1 MGGLGWLGLTALG
14 AALHWTINITFV
26 GRDEG
31 RTVFHLLLYI
41 TAWLLVLLG
50 ILGPITT
57 FAGGPVLGL
66 VALIIFGMVVHQ
78 YRMQERLSLL
88 WLLGLAI
95 EKEIPLQQMAHAYAR
110 ERSDEMGWRAE
121 RLAELLEQ
129 GTPLGEALITSRNPL
144 PTEAQL
150 AVNLS
155 ESAPAIGRVF
165 RQAAQ
170 QRTRFASEVNS
181 YLNQMLYLTLVSL
194 FGIMVLTFIAL
205 RLLPTIY
212 QIILDFGL
220 RPTGATAL
228 LIQSVNTAGR
238 YAVLGWPLFLLGLFA
253 AIVLLLHY
261 LGWIT
266 WEPFFARLFTTRYH
280 ASIILRTLGSQLAAE
295 APLHTAIDLMAGKY
309 PRKHMRHRLQ
319 RCATAISRG
328 ESWCV
333 CLRDEGLIR
342 KTEADVLSAA
352 ERVGNLPWAL
362 EEIADGILRR
372 LRYGLNMWLQ
382 FLLPLFILIVAL
394 VVAITGY
401 AILEPLQRIAL
412 DLANINS

>member
-26 GRDEG
+26 GREEG
-31 RTVFHLLLYI
+31 RNVFHLPLYI

-50 ILGPITT
+50 ILGPIFT
-57 FAGGPVLGL
+57 FGGGPFLGV

-95 EKEIPLQQMAHAYAR
+95 EKEIPLSQMARAFAR

-121 RLAELLEQ
+121 RLAELVEQ

-144 PTEAQL
+144 PAETQL

-155 ESAPAIGRVF
+155 DTAPAIGRVF
-165 RQAAQ
+165 RHAAQ
-170 QRTRFASEVNS
+170 QRTRFASEVNA
-181 YLNQMLYLTLVSL
+181 YLNQVFYLTLVSL
-194 FGIMVLTFIAL
+194 IGLVVLTFIAL
-205 RLLPTIY
+205 RIIPTIN

-220 RPTGATAL
+220 RPKGATAL
-228 LIQSVNTAGR
+228 LIQSLEMAVK
-238 YAVLGWPLFLLGLFA
+238 YAFLVWPLFLFGLLA
-253 AIVLLLHY
+253 VIILLLHY

-266 WEPFFARLFTTRYH
+266 WEPFFARTFTTRYH
-280 ASIILRTLGSQLAAE
+280 ASIVLRTLGSQLAAE
-295 APLHTAIDLMAGKY
+295 APLHTAIDLMADKY
-309 PRKHMRHRLQ
+309 PRKHMRNRLQ

-328 ESWCV
+328 ESWCK

-342 KTEADVLSAA
+342 KAEADVLSAA

-372 LRYGLNMWLQ
+372 LRYGLNMWLRI
-382 FLLPLFILIVAL
+382 LLPLFVLGVALIVAL
-394 VVAITGY
+394 TGY
-401 AILEPLQRIAL
+401 AIIEPLQRIAL
-412 DLANINS
+412 DLSR

>member
-50 ILGPITT
+50 ILGPIIT
-57 FAGGPVLGL
+57 FAGGPILGL

-78 YRMQERLSLL
+78 YRMHERLSLL

-95 EKEIPLQQMAHAYAR
+95 EKEIPLQHMARAYAR
-110 ERSDEMGWRAE
+110 ERGDEMGWRAE
-121 RLAELLEQ
+121 RLAELVEQ
-129 GTPLGEALITSRNPL
+129 GTPLGEALIKSRNPL

-170 QRTRFASEVNS
+170 QRTRFASEFNS
-181 YLNQMLYLTLVSL
+181 YLNQVLYLTLVSL
-194 FGIMVLTFIAL
+194 FGIMVLTFITWAL
-205 RLLPTIY
+205 VPRIN
-212 QIILDFGL
+212 QILLDFGL

-228 LIQSVNTAGR
+228 LIQSLQTAGR
-238 YAVLGWPLFLLGLFA
+238 YALLGWPLFLLGSFGV
-253 AIVLLLHY
+253 IVLLLHY

-266 WEPFFARLFTTRYH
+266 WEPFLARPFTRRYH
-280 ASIILRTLGSQLAAE
+280 ASIVLRTLGSQLAAE
-295 APLHTAIDLMAGKY
+295 APLHTAIGLMAGKY
-309 PRKHMRHRLQ
+309 PHKHMRDRLR
-319 RCATAISRG
+319 RCAIAISRG
-328 ESWCV
+328 ESWCK
-333 CLRDEGLIR
+333 CLCDEGLIR

-372 LRYGLNMWLQ
+372 LRYGLNMWLR
-382 FLLPLFILIVAL
+382 FLLPLFVLVVAL
-394 VVAITGY
+394 VVALTGY
-401 AILEPLQRIAL
+401 AIMEPLQRIVL
-412 DLANINS
+412 DLANISS